1 MSLRS
6 KYSEWR
12 GDSSRSAQR
21 EIDFTSPGLAVM
33 EIERLLFTGKA
44 INSPANEVWPNL
56 YIGDMNIA
64 ENCAELRRCHF
75 SHVLNCAH
83 SSRRGSEIYEGMGIT
98 YLGIEAHDSPT
109 FDMSANFNIGAQ
121 FIHTALKGGGKI
133 LVHCHVGV
141 SRSATIV
148 LAYLML
154 KHNMT
159 LVEAINTVKEG
170 RGIIPNRGFLRQLID
185 LHIKLYGCRN

>member
-1 MSLRS
+1 MSLALLKLVDTESTFTKMSLRS

-33 EIERLLFTGKA
+33 GIERLLFTGKA

-56 YIGDMNIA
+56 YIGDI
-64 ENCAELRRCHF
+64 
-75 SHVLNCAH
+75 
-83 SSRRGSEIYEGMGIT
+83 SRRGSEIYEGMGIT
-98 YLGIEAHDSPT
+98 YLGIEAQDSPT

-121 FIHTALKGGGKI
+121 FIHTALKEGGKI

-141 SRSATIV
+141 SRSATVV